1 MRNDN
6 ESDLKAKG
14 RAGSRPLAGYP
25 AESKTA
31 LDQRT
36 AGTKLS
42 RYNTRILP
50 SPIVLRGEYNR
61 LASSPKCGRRSAL
74 GVLAKKYRVSQK
86 AVIKTLK
93 KKGDNV

>member
-1 MRNDN
+1 MRNDDDP
-6 ESDLKAKG
+6 DLKAKDP
-14 RAGSRPLAGYP
+14 AKSRPLAGYP

-36 AGTKLS
+36 AGTKLN

-50 SPIVLRGEYNR
+50 SSIVLRGEYNR
-61 LASSPKCGRRSAL
+61 LASSPKCGRRRAL

-86 AVIKTLK
+86 AVIKTLQ
-93 KKGDNV
+93 KKGDHV